1 MGQCI
6 GVVQQKGGCG
16 KSSSAIALCYWLAFK
31 QNRKTLLIDADAQKS
46 SSKWAS
52 SLNVTIPTLVIGESD
67 ALIEQVDKLA
77 AAWDFVV
84 IDGPGSLAEVTRAI
98 VLLADLALMPCQP
111 TGLDL
116 SSASDT
122 VRLIAQA
129 RAIRK
134 GMPEGVAFLSRAVKG
149 TRLKDEAREFLED
162 MPGIT
167 LLKSIVHQRQAIADS
182 VGQQAVVWTMSDRAA
197 ADAAREYNNLFTEVM
212 GCLNASH

>member
-16 KSSSAIALCYWLAFK
+16 KSSTAIALAYWLSFK
-31 QNRKTLLIDADAQKS
+31 HNLRTLLIDADAQRS

-52 SLNVTIPTLVIGESD
+52 SLLQTIPCQIIGESD
-67 ALIEQVDKLA
+67 SLIEQVDKLA
-77 AAWDFVV
+77 QSWDFVV

-167 LLKSIVHQRQAIADS
+167 LMSSIVHQRQAIADS
-182 VGQQAVVWTMSDRAA
+182 VGQQAVVWTMNDRAA
-197 ADAAREYNNLFTEVM
+197 ADAAREYNNLFMEVM
-212 GCLNASH
+212 RCLSGNH

>member
-1 MGQCI
+1 VHPSC
-6 GVVQQKGGCG
+6 
-16 KSSSAIALCYWLAFK
+16 
-31 QNRKTLLIDADAQKS
+31 LLLPPHFIYNCSVIDADAQRS

-52 SLNVTIPTLVIGESD
+52 SLTQTIPCQVIGD
-67 ALIEQVDKLA
+67 ADSLIEQVDKLA
-77 AAWDFVV
+77 QEWDFVI

-116 SSASDT
+116 GSASET

-129 RAIRK
+129 KAIRK
-134 GMPEGVAFLSRAVKG
+134 GMPKGVTFLSRAVKG
-149 TRLKDEAREFLED
+149 TRLKEEAKEFLED

-167 LLKSIVHQRQAIADS
+167 LLTSIVHQRQVIADS

-197 ADAAREYNNLFTEVM
+197 SDAAREYNKLLIEVIE
-212 GCLNASH
+212 CLNEKH

>member
-16 KSSSAIALCYWLAFK
+16 KSSSAIALCYWLSFK
-31 QNRKTLLIDADAQKS
+31 HNRKTLLIDADAQKS

-52 SLNVTIPTLVIGESD
+52 SLNVTIPCRVIGESD
-67 ALIEQVDKLA
+67 ALIEQVDGLLDE
-77 AAWDFVV
+77 WDFVI

-116 SSASDT
+116 GSASDT
-122 VRLIAQA
+122 VRLIGQA

-149 TRLKDEAREFLED
+149 TRLKNEAKEFLED

-167 LLKSIVHQRQAIADS
+167 LLKSIVHQRQAIADA
-182 VGQQAVVWTMSDRAA
+182 VGQQAVVWMMNDRAA
-197 ADAAREYNNLFTEVM
+197 ADASREYNNLFTEVM
-212 GCLNASH
+212 ECLNGKH